1 MFKMSEKLKN
11 KVAFITGGNSGIGL
25 ATAKLF
31 AQNGAKVIIIGQN
44 AQTLEEA
51 KHSIEGDVLAIQA
64 DITNLKELD
73 KAFDQAYQTFGKIDV
88 LFANAGIG
96 KFAPIS
102 AVTEH
107 MFDDLMNVNVKGL
120 FFTVQR
126 ALPHLNRNASVILS
140 GSFLSFTGLPNTS
153 VLSATKAAV
162 SSFGKTLAAELA
174 PLSFRVNTLSP
185 GYIATPFASKSGLPP
200 EALVG
205 LVSNALVSTPLNRL
219 GTPDEMTKVALFL
232 ASDDAS
238 YLVGSDILADG
249 GVVYA

>member
-1 MFKMSEKLKN
+1 MFKMLEKLKN

-31 AQNGAKVIIIGQN
+31 AQNGAKVVITGQN
-44 AQTLEEA
+44 NQTLEEA
-51 KHSIEGDVLAIQA
+51 KRSIEGDVLAIQA
-64 DITNLKELD
+64 NVTNLKELD
-73 KAFDQAYQTFGKIDV
+73 KAFEQAYQTFGKIDV

-107 MFDDLMNVNVKGL
+107 MFDDLVNVKGL

-126 ALPHLNRNASVILS
+126 ALPHLNRHASVILS

-153 VLSATKAAV
+153 VLSASKAAV

-205 LVSNALVSTPLNRL
+205 LVNNALVSTPLNRL
-219 GTPDEMTKVALFL
+219 GTPDEMAKVALFL